1 MVTYNADLPAAPASA
16 SVGEG
21 ISRFCRAA
29 DLGMLLFRTSP
40 QRMREIERLSRMS
53 DAELGAMGLKRDEI
67 ARHVYR
73 DTLSA

>member
-16 SVGEG
+16 RVGEG
-21 ISRFCRAA
+21 ISRFSKAA
-29 DLGMLLFRTSP
+29 DLGVSLFRTSP
-40 QRMREIERLSRMS
+40 MRMREIERLSRMS
-53 DAELGAMGLKRDEI
+53 DAELGDMGLKRDEI